1 MFFMP
6 KIITTDFN
14 KDFNLGLYG
23 FATEKYIF
31 VGKYI
36 ELPKN
41 FEENIKI
48 IKNTVANTNL
58 VGIFCTG
65 NSSGI
70 LVSSDIPYIKK
81 ELDRIEENVYFI
93 NTKYTA
99 LGNLL
104 LMNDKGCII
113 SYLIKNLKE
122 KIERFVGLDCQIASK
137 KYMVIGSLAI
147 ATNKG
152 CLVSPIFDEDEIKKI
167 EKVLKVKVDVGTAN
181 FGSYYV
187 GSCIIANSNFALISP
202 KTTGVEIAK
211 IEEVLLRGG

>member
-1 MFFMP
+1 
-6 KIITTDFN
+6 
-14 KDFNLGLYG
+14 
-23 FATEKYIF
+23 
-31 VGKYI
+31 
-36 ELPKN
+36 
-41 FEENIKI
+41 
-48 IKNTVANTNL
+48 
-58 VGIFCTG
+58 
-65 NSSGI
+65 
-70 LVSSDIPYIKK
+70 
-81 ELDRIEENVYFI
+81 
-93 NTKYTA
+93 
-99 LGNLL
+99 
-104 LMNDKGCII
+104 MNDKGCII